1 MSSKYDLDSTS
12 SKERHR
18 EVRYIGGYMR
28 TRDIM
33 VGTMMEYYTL
43 YKGQVYGIQWGN
55 VPIEQYK
62 ASTITVNI
70 CLHTDI
76 KQNGMRSLTT

>member
-12 SKERHR
+12 FKERHT
-18 EVRYIGGYMR
+18 EVRYIGYMR
-28 TRDIM
+28 TG
-33 VGTMMEYYTL
+33 GTMMEYYTL

-55 VPIEQYK
+55 VPIEQYRT
-62 ASTITVNI
+62 STITVNI